1 MPPKN
6 KYKISRQFLS
16 SEDQYIYKVRKIYAP
31 DIEYINAL
39 LLNEA
44 RIGVMFT
51 NVDSIQQSVIQFNR
65 RKDTKKGYAILE
77 KEIESVI
84 TEERIME
91 SIFFE
96 KKEPN

>member
-1 MPPKN
+1 MIMPPKN

-44 RIGVMFT
+44 RIGVIFAD
-51 NVDSIQQSVIQFNR
+51 VDGIQQSIIEFNR
-65 RKDTKKGYAILE
+65 RKDTKKKCELFE
-77 KEIESVI
+77 EHLKDEVI
-84 TEERIME
+84 
-91 SIFFE
+91 
-96 KKEPN
+96 K

>member
-1 MPPKN
+1 MIMPPKN

-51 NVDSIQQSVIQFNR
+51 DVDSIQQSVIQFNR

-84 TEERIME
+84 TEE
-91 SIFFE
+91 
-96 KKEPN
+96 